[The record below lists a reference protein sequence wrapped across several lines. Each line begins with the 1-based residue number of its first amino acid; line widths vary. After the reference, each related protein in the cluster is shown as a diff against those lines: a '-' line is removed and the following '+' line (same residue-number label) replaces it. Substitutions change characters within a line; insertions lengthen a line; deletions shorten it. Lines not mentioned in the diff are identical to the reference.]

1 MIITD
6 QKLGHHCTLLVA
18 ALQCAVIDC
27 FASSPSP
34 CPFADPNPAGR
45 PADDARARHLS
56 LGLAAVPV
64 QQQVVAITYYRP
76 ESSSI
81 RPERSFLGDG
91 DASWQQWLVRESE
104 ASC

>member
-1 MIITD
+1 MM
-6 QKLGHHCTLLVA
+6 
-18 ALQCAVIDC
+18 
-27 FASSPSP
+27 
-34 CPFADPNPAGR
+34 R
-45 PADDARARHLS
+45 ARAIYR
-56 LGLAAVPV
+56 LAAVTV